1 MTTIGMSAG
10 QKLVSAASQGRLGAY
25 PSYGLA
31 MRFSVTVDGL
41 SLGMWRSCKGLQVE
55 LKYKTF
61 EEGGGY
67 LGDAWLPEKLIY
79 GRVTLDRAM
88 EQNDSQTLQAWL
100 KGYIYQWYTYPL
112 QNSDRQA
119 VSPPATSVV
128 IELLDCQLNPVMSWT
143 LAEARPT
150 KWLGPTLSA
159 TENNVA
165 IETLEF
171 EHEGFL

>member
-25 PSYGLA
+25 PNYGLS

-67 LGDAWLPEKLIY
+67 LSDAWLPEKLVY

-88 EQNDSQTLQAWL
+88 DQNDSQTLQAWL

-112 QNSDRQA
+112 QDSRTRT

-128 IELLDCQLNPVMSWT
+128 IQLLDCQLNQVMSWT

-150 KWLGPTLSA
+150 KWSGPTLNAADNS
-159 TENNVA
+159 VA